1 MLQKLYH
8 GSQFE
13 IKKPVFGKGKP
24 YNDYG
29 LGFYCTDTVEMAK
42 EWAVSLNRDGFA
54 NAYQIDT
61 NGLSVLDLNSPPYG
75 ILHWLTVLLGN
86 RQFDIPSPLAR
97 DARSYL
103 TKTMISSQDT
113 AQTIPIFRLHRI
125 LLTAPFLI
133 GS

>member
-8 GSQFE
+8 GYQFE

-86 RQFDIPSPLAR
+86 RQFDIPSPLA
-97 DARSYL
+97 
-103 TKTMISSQDT
+103 T
-113 AQTIPIFRLHRI
+113 AT
-125 LLTAPFLI
+125 FLI